1 MATTVY
7 VRDTENYPSN
17 QKTIAVDLSKLV
29 PVGVS
34 GDEKW
39 VSSITTTAYSD
50 ITNTTAI
57 DDIYIRNIY
66 RGWAR
71 SSGLVGGSFTITG
84 ANRKLAVNVDAQSDA
99 YTTYTIRLTTGTG
112 IPGDTVAADL
122 EVKLRALAATGAG
135 QVGDLGYLNCEVEF
149 VDNKFWIYS
158 GTVSN
163 SWTSSSRS
171 SVEIEDS
178 VTGDGRS
185 NLGFDI
191 TIDSYNL
198 ASNPCQV
205 TKLSAQYAGDAA
217 TMSIDSPA
225 WTVASGQAYMVTD
238 GTNTEYFTILAGSN
252 QTTLN
257 LPDFAT
263 NGFAAVINTYAS
275 SSMVVLLTR
284 GDEDYPVATPVQTID
299 DAIRWGLMSVVNQI
313 DFSS

>member
-17 QKTIAVDLSKLV
+17 QKTMTVDLTQLV

-39 VSSITTTAYSD
+39 VVPITTTAYSN
-50 ITNTTAI
+50 NTSSTAI
-57 DDIYIRNIY
+57 NDVYIRNLY
-66 RGWAR
+66 RGWAK

-84 ANRKLAVNVDAQSDA
+84 ANRKLAVSIDDNSAP
-99 YTTYTIRLTTGTG
+99 YIIRLTTGTG
-112 IPGDTVAADL
+112 IPGDTVAEDMQT
-122 EVKLRALAATGAG
+122 KLRALSDTGG
-135 QVGDLGYLNCEVEF
+135 DQVGDLGYLNCEVEF

-158 GTVSN
+158 GTISN

-171 SVEIEDS
+171 SVEIADAS
-178 VTGDGRS
+178 TGDGKDD
-185 NLGFDI
+185 LGFDVVL
-191 TIDSYNL
+191 DSYNL

-205 TKLSAQYAGDAA
+205 TKLSAEYAGDAA
-217 TMSIDSPA
+217 TMGIDSPA

-257 LPDFAT
+257 VPDFAT
-263 NGFAAVINTYAS
+263 NAFAAVINTYAAG
-275 SSMVVLLTR
+275 SMVVLLTR
-284 GDEDYPVATPVQTID
+284 GDEDYPVATPFRVID
-299 DAIRWGLMSVVNQI
+299 DAVRWGVMTVVNQI